1 VLATAGDE
9 REFTASGVV
18 RAQSAPLALAFLIS
32 VAVITLGTGIA
43 ALVALPGG
51 VLVFIVI
58 CLVVMYLLARRDW
71 LVAWQI
77 WQMLLRWFGRE
88 VAPGVWS
95 VRVTPDRIELT
106 QAGT

>member
-43 ALVALPGG
+43 TLALPGG

-77 WQMLLRWFGRE
+77 WQTLLRWFGRE
-88 VAPGVWS
+88 VAPGRTRS
-95 VRVTPDRIELT
+95 S
-106 QAGT
+106 